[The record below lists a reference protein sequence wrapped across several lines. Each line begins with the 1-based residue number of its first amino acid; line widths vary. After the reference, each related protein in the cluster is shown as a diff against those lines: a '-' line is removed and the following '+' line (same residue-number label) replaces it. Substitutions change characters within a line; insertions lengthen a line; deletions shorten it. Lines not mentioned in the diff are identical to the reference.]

1 MVKDTIRSTIDAYNL
16 IGRGQHIV
24 IGFSGGPDS
33 VCLFHVLMELAP
45 ELNLTI
51 HPVHV
56 NHQIRPGDAE
66 HDQKYVE
73 DLCESYGLGCRVVVF
88 DCNKMA
94 AEQGLT
100 SEEAGRAVRY
110 QAFHEEAKTVE
121 KSGVPKDMIR
131 IAVAHNADD
140 QVETILFRLLRGTG
154 TDGMAGME
162 HMRIDEEGY
171 GLIRPLLDVWKSE
184 IMDYCEAEN
193 LDPCI
198 DYTNSQAVYSRNRI
212 RLELIPYLT
221 EYNPNI
227 KEAIRR
233 LGMVA
238 SVDKEYLTG
247 QAQKALATLTKAH
260 TDDEVLMDG
269 ERLKNLG
276 KPVRRRV
283 IAAAFKEI
291 GLVEDMTFM
300 HFEDADDIIFSSKPS
315 ARLDLPHGYYL
326 TKVYDDVRAAAGV
339 TGAPMKCRITEV
351 TKEEYD
357 NMNLTKGDYGAF
369 DADEIKGQVQWRS
382 RREGDYIAIKGGNK
396 KLQDLFVDQKI
407 PRDQRD
413 KICFAAAGR
422 EVIFLPATESILD
435 RGRYSVNYPVNTDT
449 KKVILIEIIR

>member
-1 MVKDTIRSTIDAYNL
+1 
-16 IGRGQHIV
+16 
-24 IGFSGGPDS
+24 
-33 VCLFHVLMELAP
+33 
-45 ELNLTI
+45 
-51 HPVHV
+51 
-56 NHQIRPGDAE
+56 
-66 HDQKYVE
+66 
-73 DLCESYGLGCRVVVF
+73 
-88 DCNKMA
+88 
-94 AEQGLT
+94 
-100 SEEAGRAVRY
+100 
-110 QAFHEEAKTVE
+110 
-121 KSGVPKDMIR
+121 
-131 IAVAHNADD
+131 
-140 QVETILFRLLRGTG
+140 
-154 TDGMAGME
+154 
-162 HMRIDEEGY
+162 
-171 GLIRPLLDVWKSE
+171 
-184 IMDYCEAEN
+184 
-193 LDPCI
+193 
-198 DYTNSQAVYSRNRI
+198 
-212 RLELIPYLT
+212 
-221 EYNPNI
+221 
-227 KEAIRR
+227 
-233 LGMVA
+233 MVA

-269 ERLKNLG
+269 ERLRNLG

-339 TGAPMKCRITEV
+339 TGALMKCRITEV

-422 EVIFLPATESILD
+422 EVIFLPAAEGILD